1 MNQKYFILLFFRVRK
16 KDLNDI
22 LSLSVYLETKTS
34 IQVRAPLSTAVV
46 EHKGVYYVDDE
57 ACGINENVSLF
68 FITEKKFALK
78 KILDKEVAV
87 DLGGAFTRFV
97 TMTTM
102 SMKNENLQNFL
113 SDTTQNFDAVIIEW
127 LFSDVYAG

>member
-1 MNQKYFILLFFRVRK
+1 M
-16 KDLNDI
+16 
-22 LSLSVYLETKTS
+22 
-34 IQVRAPLSTAVV
+34 
-46 EHKGVYYVDDE
+46 EHKGADYDYDE
-57 ACGINENVSLF
+57 TCGIIKIVNLF

-87 DLGGAFTRFV
+87 DLSGAFTRFV

-102 SMKNENLQNFL
+102 SMKNENLHNFL